1 LDDLFPPVVHES
13 TKTGRRFARL
23 RAVPFRIVL
32 PNLVTLLALV
42 SGLTAIRMA
51 LEARWEWAVG
61 AVVVAALLDAVDGRV
76 ARWVKG
82 TSKFGAELDSLADFV
97 NFGVVPGLLLY
108 IWMLSEIR
116 SLGWLAVI
124 AFAIAMAL
132 RLARF
137 NVMVD
142 KPKPDWHA
150 NFFTGMPAPA
160 GAITVLLPLYL
171 NDFIT
176 IPHNR
181 AVAVVLSIYV
191 LFIAFMAVST
201 IPTFSG
207 KKMGTRV
214 PRERIIPLSVLFVL
228 FVAVLATYPFPVLAL
243 LAIVYLAFIPVG
255 WNWYRQHEKRD
266 RAAAAQVPTGDA
278 APEGTAPVSPAE
290 SA

>member
-266 RAAAAQVPTGDA
+266 RAAAAQAPAGDA

>member
-1 LDDLFPPVVHES
+1 MDDLFPPVVHES

-266 RAAAAQVPTGDA
+266 RAAAAQAPTGDA